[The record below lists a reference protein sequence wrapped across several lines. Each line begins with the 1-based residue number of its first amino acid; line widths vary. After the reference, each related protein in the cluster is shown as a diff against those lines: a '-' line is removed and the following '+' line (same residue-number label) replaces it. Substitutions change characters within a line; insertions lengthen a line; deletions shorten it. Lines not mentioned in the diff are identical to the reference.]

1 MRRIREVI
9 MNVQYDDVRTW
20 FQLHRAR
27 EREKRLVAWLAA
39 VISALSIETAVLVLL
54 LVGKL

>member
-9 MNVQYDDVRTW
+9 MHAQYDDVRAW

-39 VISALSIETAVLVLL
+39 ALTALSIETAALVLVLL
-54 LVGKL
+54 EKF

>member
-1 MRRIREVI
+1 

-27 EREKRLVAWLAA
+27 EREKRLVALLAA
-39 VISALSIETAVLVLL
+39 AVTALSIETAAIVLL
-54 LVGKL
+54 LLEKF

>member
-1 MRRIREVI
+1 MT
-9 MNVQYDDVRTW
+9 VQYDDVRTW

-39 VISALSIETAVLVLL
+39 AVTALSIETAAIVLL
-54 LVGKL
+54 LMEKF

>member
-1 MRRIREVI
+1 MT
-9 MNVQYDDVRTW
+9 VQYDDVRTW

-27 EREKRLVAWLAA
+27 EREKRLVALLAA

-54 LVGKL
+54 LAGKL